1 MKRNQRQQT
10 GVTPEEFQKLLIATA
25 DLPFIRET
33 RGKTDYMLDVLETT
47 LNLHIQE
54 PVVVQALNFFQRNHN
69 QPPVH
74 SYQPQCIHTHADL
87 QRALSGFPDTK
98 EGNKQASQ
106 YLWGNYHWT
115 RIELLRR
122 FLDFLTSINVTDQ
135 PSLHA
140 WARKADFERDFKG
153 KVKGLGIAVFHWLL
167 LRCGVSTI
175 KPDIWVINFAK
186 RVVNDRKISEQKLVQ
201 AFHEIAP
208 LIGESL
214 ETIDLTIWYFERLAM
229 ATTDVPQL
237 RIVWWHMLHQQLS
250 QRLLASSCH
259 AAWQVELDD
268 KEKLRYREAGITIK
282 NCTLFGSSVAN
293 APVTMTLRQCSWH
306 KGLEL
311 ELVVT
316 CEAPLSQAVLDRIIA
331 AVVKDRLEWVVLNEP
346 SLAITISEGINL
358 KYGSATS
365 LAELSEMAKV
375 IAQTVILE
383 IGELETFDCGSPD
396 GHPPMQ
402 S

>member
-1 MKRNQRQQT
+1 MTNKRQQT
-10 GVTPEEFQKLLIATA
+10 GNGVTPEEFQKLLIATA

-33 RGKTDYMLDVLETT
+33 RAKTDYMLDVMETA

-54 PVVVQALNFFQRNHN
+54 PVVVNALNYFQKHHN

-87 QRALSGFPDTK
+87 QRALSGFPDST
-98 EGNKQASQ
+98 EGNKNASQ

-115 RIELLRR
+115 RIALLRQ

-167 LRCGVSTI
+167 LRCGVPTL

-186 RVVNDRKISEQKLVQ
+186 RVVGGRKISEQKLVQ

-214 ETIDLTIWYFERLAM
+214 ETIDLTIWYYERLAM
-229 ATTDVPQL
+229 ATMDVPQL
-237 RIVWWHMLHQQLS
+237 RIVWWHMIHQQLS

-282 NCTLFGSSVAN
+282 NCTLFGSSVAD

-311 ELVVT
+311 ELVVS
-316 CEAPLSQAVLDRIIA
+316 CEAPLPQAAFDRIIA
-331 AVVKDRLEWVVLNEP
+331 MVVKDRLEWVVINEP

-358 KYGSATS
+358 KYGPATN

-375 IAQTVILE
+375 IAQTVMLE
-383 IGELETFDCGSPD
+383 IGELETYNQTCNNAS
-396 GHPPMQ
+396 
-402 S
+402 